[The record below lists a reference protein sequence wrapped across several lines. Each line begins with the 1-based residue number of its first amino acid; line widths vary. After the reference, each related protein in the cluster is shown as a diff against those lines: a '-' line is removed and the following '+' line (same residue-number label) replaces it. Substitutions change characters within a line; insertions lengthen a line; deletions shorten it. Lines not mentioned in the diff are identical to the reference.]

1 MSSVTTTGA
10 ATAASEAAGTR
21 AGAAGTTGAEAAV
34 ASAGA
39 DRAPDRLWLY
49 ALLALVATAG
59 FFYVNIMAAIVDG
72 LVTGL
77 GFTNP
82 QAGTV
87 GAANIYGASVGS
99 FVAVL
104 LVRRVRWRPALFA
117 LLSLL
122 LLMDLGSLAIRE
134 PSLLTAVRAL
144 HGLVGGLA
152 VGITYSVMART
163 HSPDRAFGMLL
174 LVQFG
179 LGGLGVMFLPSLVP
193 DYGAGILFIALAAL
207 TACSL
212 VALAAIPRFKGDTG
226 ASATAAKAR
235 LSPSFRT
242 TAVIALLALF
252 LFQAGNMALSA
263 FIIRLGEHFA
273 LGRDF
278 IGQALG
284 WATWIGAA
292 GAGLV
297 IFMGTRFGRLRPV
310 LVAMLLTLAGTAGFF
325 WSGQAPVFFI
335 ANVGTAITWSFVV
348 PYIFGMLSRLDP
360 SGRLATLGGFM
371 SKLGLAS
378 GPLVAGMVLRADD
391 FRLLIGLALAAIALS
406 GVAALAAARRVDQ
419 LEPAS

>member
-1 MSSVTTTGA
+1 MNASTHPATTDA
-10 ATAASEAAGTR
+10 A
-21 AGAAGTTGAEAAV
+21 
-34 ASAGA
+34 
-39 DRAPDRLWLY
+39 DRLWLY

-99 FVAVL
+99 FIAVL
-104 LVRRVRWRPALFA
+104 LVRRLRWRPALFA

-122 LLMDLGSLAIRE
+122 LLLDLASIAILE
-134 PSLLTAVRAL
+134 PGLLTAMRAL
-144 HGLVGGLA
+144 HGLVGGMA
-152 VGITYSVMART
+152 VGVTYSVMART
-163 HSPDRAFGMLL
+163 RSPDRAFGMLL

-179 LGGLGVMFLPSLVP
+179 LGGLGVMFLPTLVP
-193 DYGAGILFIALAAL
+193 DYGARILFLSLAVL
-207 TACSL
+207 TACAL
-212 VALAAIPRFKGDTG
+212 VALAAIPRFDG
-226 ASATAAKAR
+226 ARQADAAVAAR
-235 LSPSFRT
+235 LTPSVRT
-242 TAVIALLALF
+242 TAAVVLLALF
-252 LFQAGNMALSA
+252 LFQGGNMALGA
-263 FIIRLGEHFA
+263 FIIRLGEHFH

-297 IFMGTRFGRLRPV
+297 IVMGARFGRLRPL

-325 WSGQAPVFFI
+325 WSGQQPVFFI
-335 ANVGTAITWSFVV
+335 ANIGTAITWSFVV
-348 PYIFGMLSRLDP
+348 PYLFGMLSRLDT
-360 SGRLATLGGFM
+360 SGRLATLGGFV

-378 GPLVAGMVLRADD
+378 GPMLAGRLLADD
-391 FRLLIGLALAAIALS
+391 DFPFLIAVAIVALAVS
-406 GVAALAAARRVDQ
+406 GMAMLAAARRIDR
-419 LEPAS
+419 LEPDA

>member
-1 MSSVTTTGA
+1 MNPSPN
-10 ATAASEAAGTR
+10 TAAAR
-21 AGAAGTTGAEAAV
+21 PTT
-34 ASAGA
+34 
-39 DRAPDRLWLY
+39 DKLWLY

-82 QAGTV
+82 QAGMV

-104 LVRRVRWRPALFA
+104 LVRRIAWRPALFG
-117 LLSLL
+117 LLALL
-122 LLMDLGSLAIRE
+122 LLLDLGSIAIHD
-134 PSLLTAVRAL
+134 PTLLTAMRAL
-144 HGLVGGLA
+144 HGVVGGFA
-152 VGITYSVMART
+152 VGVTYSVMART

-179 LGGLGVMFLPSLVP
+179 LGGLGVMFLPTLVP
-193 DYGAGILFIALAAL
+193 DYGTRILFLSLAAL
-207 TACSL
+207 TACAL
-212 VALAAIPRFKGDTG
+212 VALAAIPRFDGTG
-226 ASATAAKAR
+226 HEGTATPAAR
-235 LSPSFRT
+235 LATPARI
-242 TAVIALLALF
+242 TAVLALLALF

-263 FIIRLGEHFA
+263 FIIRLGEHYG

-297 IFMGTRFGRLRPV
+297 IVMGTRFGRLRP
-310 LVAMLLTLAGTAGFF
+310 LLAAMGLTLAGTAGFF
-325 WSGQAPVFFI
+325 WSGMSPVFFV

-348 PYIFGMLSRLDP
+348 PYLFGMLSRLDV
-360 SGRLATLGGFM
+360 SGRLATLGGFV

-378 GPLVAGMVLRADD
+378 GPMLAGRLLAGDD
-391 FRLLIGLALAAIALS
+391 FAFLIAAAMAALAAS
-406 GVAALAAARRVDQ
+406 GIAALAAAQRIDR
-419 LEPAS
+419 LESHS

>member
-1 MSSVTTTGA
+1 MSASPNA
-10 ATAASEAAGTR
+10 ALPEAP
-21 AGAAGTTGAEAAV
+21 AV
-34 ASAGA
+34 PSA
-39 DRAPDRLWLY
+39 DKLWLY

-77 GFTNP
+77 AFTNA

-104 LVRRVRWRPALFA
+104 LVRHVAWRPALFV

-122 LLMDLGSLAIRE
+122 LLLDLGSTTIRG
-134 PSLLTAVRAL
+134 PGLLTALRAL
-144 HGLVGGLA
+144 HGFVGGMA
-152 VGITYSVMART
+152 VGVTYSVIART
-163 HSPDRAFGMLL
+163 RSPDRAFGMLL

-179 LGGLGVMFLPSLVP
+179 LGGLGVMFLPTLVP
-193 DYGAGILFIALAAL
+193 DYGARILFLSLAAL
-207 TACSL
+207 TACAL
-212 VALAAIPRFKGDTG
+212 VALAAIPRLAGERQADAAVAATRLPT
-226 ASATAAKAR
+226 AARATA
-235 LSPSFRT
+235 LL
-242 TAVIALLALF
+242 ALLALF

-263 FIIRLGEHFA
+263 FIIRLGEHYA

-297 IFMGTRFGRLRPV
+297 IFMGTRLGRLRP
-310 LVAMLLTLAGTAGFF
+310 LLAAMLLTLAGTAGFF
-325 WSGQAPVFFI
+325 WSGSQPVFFV

-348 PYIFGMLSRLDP
+348 PYLFGMLSRLDG
-360 SGRLATLGGFM
+360 SGRLATLGGFV

-378 GPLVAGMVLRADD
+378 GPMLAGQLLSNDD
-391 FRLLIGLALAAIALS
+391 FPFLIAVAI
-406 GVAALAAARRVDQ
+406 AALAASTVAMLAAAYRIDQ
-419 LEPAS
+419 LPPET

>member
-1 MSSVTTTGA
+1 MSTIANAANGDTATGA
-10 ATAASEAAGTR
+10 SITAGSGSHVDGGTAAAQ
-21 AGAAGTTGAEAAV
+21 
-34 ASAGA
+34 
-39 DRAPDRLWLY
+39 APDRLWLY

-104 LVRRVRWRPALFA
+104 LVRRLRWRPALFV

-122 LLMDLGSLAIRE
+122 LVLDLGSLAIRE
-134 PSLLTAVRAL
+134 PGLLTAVRAL

-193 DYGAGILFIALAAL
+193 DYGAGILFLSLAAL
-207 TACSL
+207 TVCSL
-212 VALAAIPRFKGDTG
+212 VALATIPRFNGESG
-226 ASATAAKAR
+226 ASAADAERPR
-235 LSPSFRT
+235 LSSSFRT
-242 TAVIALLALF
+242 TAMIALVALF

-273 LGRDF
+273 LERDF

-325 WSGQAPVFFI
+325 WSGMQPVFFI
-335 ANVGTAITWSFVV
+335 ANIGTAITWSFVV

-378 GPLVAGMVLRADD
+378 GPLVAGIVLRADD
-391 FRLLIGLALAAIALS
+391 FRLLIGLALVALALS
-406 GVAALAAARRVDQ
+406 GMAALAAARRVDQ